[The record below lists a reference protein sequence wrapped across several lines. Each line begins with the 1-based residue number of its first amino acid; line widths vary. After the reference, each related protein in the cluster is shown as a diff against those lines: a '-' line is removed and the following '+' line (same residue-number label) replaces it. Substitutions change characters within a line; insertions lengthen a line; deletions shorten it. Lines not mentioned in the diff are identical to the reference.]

1 VDCQGAAAIRVLGI
15 VQVAAQLIGLHGS
28 QVFLFGVLIMQA
40 AEFVILP
47 THDAV
52 FSTGFIPGFDAGMA
66 ELRHGDRA
74 ADDKILARLN
84 IDTDFDDKI
93 GIQLKIMLVHKAFSF
108 LLARLWIF
116 KIHPRAR
123 VFGILCPVY
132 RIFPVLKTPGYNKVI
147 TCV

>member
-1 VDCQGAAAIRVLGI
+1 
-15 VQVAAQLIGLHGS
+15 
-28 QVFLFGVLIMQA
+28 
-40 AEFVILP
+40 
-47 THDAV
+47 
-52 FSTGFIPGFDAGMA
+52 MA

-116 KIHPRAR
+116 KVHPRAR
-123 VFGILCPVY
+123 VFCILCPVY

>member
-1 VDCQGAAAIRVLGI
+1 
-15 VQVAAQLIGLHGS
+15 
-28 QVFLFGVLIMQA
+28 MQA
-40 AEFVILP
+40 TEFVILP

-116 KIHPRAR
+116 KHACF
-123 VFGILCPVY
+123 VFCAQY
-132 RIFPVLKTPGYNKVI
+132 TASSRF
-147 TCV
+147 